1 MSLRDVLCQERA
13 IGSLRRAVEGGRLA
27 HAYIFAG
34 EEGVGKF
41 TTAREFAQM
50 LLCHNLAGL
59 AAAPKAAAK
68 KADKPKPAKG
78 LLFEGDSKET
88 NATPDTAARA
98 TVPRDGCGH
107 CESCRLIDAGT
118 HPDFH
123 VVYKEL
129 KRYLTKSQE
138 DQEDSR
144 SEDSKLEERQ
154 PELIKS
160 GPNKKIAT
168 PVELPVKVIREYLI
182 KQVANS
188 PKLGQHSVFV
198 VKEMEKSNI
207 SSENAML
214 KILEEPP
221 KHCTIILLCT
231 QADLLLPTI
240 RSRCQ
245 LIRFGRVDETMI
257 VDRLVGQGVERTEAL
272 FWARFSQGSLG
283 TAQVWAGTDIG
294 EPTIYQVKRELV
306 DRLANLRPGEV
317 LETAERIVKVA
328 KEIAEAWEKG
338 AENANKSDLQRK
350 ARKGLLRMIIGVY
363 EDAMTSAVAPGRAM
377 IHADQAGAIE
387 RIRQGREAE
396 SLADGVEA
404 GYEKLRWIESHVNER
419 LIFEQYLFRLCGCD
433 TIQFLSV
440 E

>member
-13 IGSLRRAVEGGRLA
+13 IGSLRKAVEGGRLA

-41 TTAREFAQM
+41 TTAREFARM
-50 LLCHNLAGL
+50 LLCHNPTGS

-68 KADKPKPAKG
+68 RTAKTKPSKD
-78 LLFEGDSKET
+78 LLFGAEPEEINT
-88 NATPDTAARA
+88 TPDSAAGATAQ
-98 TVPRDGCGH
+98 RDGCGH

-118 HPDFH
+118 HPDFRIIAMAL
-123 VVYKEL
+123 YRFSRDPTIRAK
-129 KRYLTKSQE
+129 
-138 DQEDSR
+138 DSVTEIPTEVLR
-144 SEDSKLEERQ
+144 EFFVEKVA
-154 PELIKS
+154 
-160 GPNKKIAT
+160 NC
-168 PVELPVKVIREYLI
+168 PVE
-182 KQVANS
+182 
-188 PKLGQHSVFV
+188 GHSVVFV
-198 VKEMEKSNI
+198 VKEAERMNE
-207 SSENAML
+207 EGQNAIL
-214 KILEEPP
+214 KVIEEPQQNRY
-221 KHCTIILLCT
+221 IFLLSSK
-231 QADLLLPTI
+231 LNRLIPTI

-245 LIRFGRVDETMI
+245 VIRFGPVDETRI
-257 VDRLVGQGVERTEAL
+257 ADRLVGQGVEKTEAL

-283 TAQVWAGTDIG
+283 VAQVWAGTNIG
-294 EPTIYQVKRELV
+294 EPTLYQVKRELV
-306 DRLANLRPGEV
+306 DRLANLKAGEV

-363 EDAMTSAVAPGRAM
+363 EDAMTSAVSPGRPM

-387 RIRQGREAE
+387 RIRQGRDAE

>member
-41 TTAREFAQM
+41 TTAREFARM

-59 AAAPKAAAK
+59 FAAPKAAAK

-118 HPDFH
+118 HPDFQ

-129 KRYLTKSQE
+129 LPFTKDPANKDKKTPADLSIDVVRE
-138 DQEDSR
+138 F
-144 SEDSKLEERQ
+144 LIERAA
-154 PELIKS
+154 
-160 GPNKKIAT
+160 G
-168 PVELPVKVIREYLI
+168 R
-182 KQVANS
+182 
-188 PKLGQHSVFV
+188 PKLGEASVFV
-198 VKEMEKSNI
+198 VKEAEKTNRF
-207 SSENAML
+207 SENAML

-245 LIRFGRVDETMI
+245 LIRFGPVEESMI

-283 TAQVWAGTDIG
+283 AAQVWAGTDIG
-294 EPTIYQVKRELV
+294 EPTVYQVKRELV

-350 ARKGLLRMIIGVY
+350 ARKGLLRIIIGVY
-363 EDAMTSAVAPGRAM
+363 EDAMTSAVSPGRPM
-377 IHADQAGAIE
+377 IHAEQAGAIE

>member
-13 IGSLRRAVEGGRLA
+13 IGSLRKAVEGGRLA

-41 TTAREFAQM
+41 TTAREFARM
-50 LLCHNLAGL
+50 LLCHNLSGL
-59 AAAPKAAAK
+59 APAPKTAAK
-68 KADKPKPAKG
+68 KSARAKAAKD
-78 LLFEGDSKET
+78 LLFEAESEKSI
-88 NATPDTAARA
+88 ATPTTAAGA
-98 TVPRDGCGH
+98 TTQRESCGH

-118 HPDFH
+118 HPDFQ

-129 KRYLTKSQE
+129 LPFTKDPANKDKKTPADLSIDVVRE
-138 DQEDSR
+138 F
-144 SEDSKLEERQ
+144 
-154 PELIKS
+154 LIDRAA
-160 GPNKKIAT
+160 G
-168 PVELPVKVIREYLI
+168 R
-182 KQVANS
+182 
-188 PKLGQHSVFV
+188 PKLGEASVFV
-198 VKEMEKSNI
+198 VREAEKTNRF
-207 SSENAML
+207 SENAML

-231 QADLLLPTI
+231 QTDLLLPTI

-245 LIRFGRVDETMI
+245 VIRFGPVDELVI
-257 VDRLVGQGVERTEAL
+257 VDRLVGQGVERAEAL

-283 TAQVWAGTDIG
+283 VAQVWAGTDIG
-294 EPTIYQVKRELV
+294 EPTVYQVKRELV
-306 DRLANLRPGEV
+306 DRLANLKAGEV
-317 LETAERIVKVA
+317 LETAERLTKAA
-328 KEIAEAWEKG
+328 KEIADAWEKG

-363 EDAMTSAVAPGRAM
+363 EDAMTSTVSPDRAL
-377 IHADQAGAIE
+377 IHADQPEAIG
-387 RIRQGREAE
+387 RIRQGRDAEA
-396 SLADGVEA
+396 LADGIEA

-433 TIQFLSV
+433 TIQVLSM